1 MSDQKRAF
9 ITGLGGQD
17 GSYLAE
23 YLHSLGY
30 KVYGLVRYSTTRGTS
45 DNLKYLPDD
54 IEIIEGDLTDQMA
67 INRII
72 RTVKPHEVYNL
83 AAQSHVGKSFEYP
96 QFTADVTAM
105 GVIHLL
111 EAIKEAPFHSKFY
124 QASTSE
130 LFGNAEESPQEE
142 STPFHPRSPY
152 AVSKLFAH
160 QMVRV
165 YRESYNMFA
174 CSGILFNHESP
185 RRGDNFVTQ
194 KVCKAA
200 VNIALGNQ
208 DSLELGNLDARRDW
222 GHAKDYVRGMHAIL
236 QHHVPDDYVLA
247 TGKSYSIRDLLDAAF
262 SHPRVKL
269 NPDDYVRVNPKFF
282 RPAEVHTLRGD
293 ASKAANAL
301 GWKPRITFEQMIH
314 EMIDAQFAKQEL
326 K

>member
-9 ITGLGGQD
+9 ITGIGGQD

-23 YLHSLGY
+23 YLHGLGY
-30 KVYGLVRYSTTRGTS
+30 KVYGLVRYSTTRDGCP
-45 DNLKYLPDD
+45 NLTDLSDD

-67 INRII
+67 VSRII
-72 RTVKPHEVYNL
+72 RRIKPHEVYNL

-111 EAIKEAPFHSKFY
+111 EAIRQSDFYSKFY

-130 LFGNAEESPQEE
+130 LFGNAEQSPQHEL
-142 STPFHPRSPY
+142 TPFHPRSPY

-160 QMVRV
+160 HMVRV

-200 VNIALGNQ
+200 AKIALGDQ
-208 DSLELGNLDARRDW
+208 SVLELGNLDARRDW
-222 GHAKDYVRGMHAIL
+222 GHARDYVRGMHAML
-236 QHHVPDDYVLA
+236 QHTEPDDFVLA
-247 TGKSYSIRDLLDAAF
+247 TGKSHSIRDLLAAAF
-262 SHPRVKL
+262 SHPLVNL
-269 NPDDYVRVNPKFF
+269 NPDDFVQVNPKFF
-282 RPAEVHTLRGD
+282 RPAEVHTLMGD
-293 ASKAANAL
+293 ASKAKRIL
-301 GWKPRITFEQMIH
+301 GWEPETSFEEMIH
-314 EMIDAQFAKQEL
+314 EMVTEQFNKASS
-326 K
+326 